1 MSIAAAL
8 VKEVRER
15 TGAGMMECKKALV
28 DANGNVDSAIEALR
42 IQGQAKA
49 DKKASRVAA
58 EGLVAVKL
66 DEHARSG
73 VLVEVNCETDFVA
86 KESEFVDFVDEVA
99 TLVLEGEPRDVQA
112 LSTMQVGGESVEEK
126 RRKLIAKIGE
136 NIAIRR
142 FARLDAGDGSLGQY
156 VHGGRIAVIV
166 AVKGG
171 DEQVAKDVAMHVS
184 WSQPLCLSETEVPPE
199 TLEKEK
205 SILRAQANES
215 GKPADIVEKMIAGRL
230 KKYLKEVTLLGQTF
244 VKDNEI
250 SVGKYLSNAD
260 AEVSGFVR
268 YEVGEGIEKKSENF
282 AEEVMAQV
290 RESQGDLDQEDKE

>member
-1 MSIAAAL
+1 MSITAAL

-28 DANGNVDSAIEALR
+28 DSNGNVDSAIETLR

-66 DEHARSG
+66 DEHGKSG

-86 KESEFVDFVDEVA
+86 KEGEFVDFVEEVA
-99 TLVLEGEPRDVQA
+99 MLVLEGEPRDVEA
-112 LSTMQVGGESVEEK
+112 LSTMQVGGESVEAK

-136 NIAIRR
+136 NISIRR
-142 FARLDAGDGSLGQY
+142 FSRLNASEGSLGHY

-166 AVKGG
+166 AVSGG
-171 DEQVAKDVAMHVS
+171 DPQVAKDVAMHVS
-184 WSQPLCLSETEVPPE
+184 WSQPMCLSEADVPSE

-205 SILRAQANES
+205 SILRAQAEES
-215 GKPADIVEKMIAGRL
+215 GKPADIVEKILTGRL
-230 KKYLKEVTLLGQTF
+230 KKYLKEVTLLGQPF

-250 SVGKYLSNAD
+250 SVGKYLANAD
-260 AEVSGFVR
+260 AEVSAFVR
-268 YEVGEGIEKKSENF
+268 YEVGEGIEKKTENF

-290 RESQGDLDQEDKE
+290 RESQEVKD

>member
-1 MSIAAAL
+1 MSITAAL

-15 TGAGMMECKKALV
+15 TGAGMMECKRALV
-28 DANGNVDSAIEALR
+28 DSNGNVESAIEALR

-66 DEHARSG
+66 DEHGKSG
-73 VLVEVNCETDFVA
+73 VLVEVNCETDFVT
-86 KESEFVDFVDEVA
+86 KQSDFVDFVDEVA
-99 TLVLEGEPRDVQA
+99 TLVLEGEPRDVEA
-112 LSTMQVGGESVEEK
+112 LSTMQVGGESVEDR
-126 RRKLIAKIGE
+126 RRKLVAKIGE

-142 FARLDAGDGSLGQY
+142 FARLDANDGSLGQY

-166 AVKGG
+166 ALSGG
-171 DEQVAKDVAMHVS
+171 DAQVAKDVAMHVS
-184 WSQPLCLSETEVPPE
+184 WSQPLCLSESDVPVE

-205 SILRAQANES
+205 SILTAQANES
-215 GKPADIVEKMIAGRL
+215 GKPANIVEKMVSGRV
-230 KKYLKEVTLLGQTF
+230 KKFLKEITLLGQPF
-244 VKDNEI
+244 VKDNDI
-250 SVGKYLSNAD
+250 SVGQYLSNAN

-268 YEVGEGIEKKSENF
+268 YQVGEGIEKKSENF

-290 RESQGDLDQEDKE
+290 RDSQEGKE